1 MAVISEWPGM
11 RSPACTAWLD
21 CRLACSSGLGE
32 EDANCQGGLEDSVTE
47 HGVTERGRPVQPR
60 SEPDRS
66 PVQSNRSAAK
76 HAWDVGVFVRV
87 DHPALLQIVISPDK
101 YGHYL
106 ANGSM
111 EGGD

>member
-1 MAVISEWPGM
+1 MASLKEDVQS
-11 RSPACTAWLD
+11 SPD
-21 CRLACSSGLGE
+21 
-32 EDANCQGGLEDSVTE
+32 
-47 HGVTERGRPVQPR
+47 P
-60 SEPDRS
+60 S
-66 PVQSNRSAAK
+66 PIDLVQSNRSAAK